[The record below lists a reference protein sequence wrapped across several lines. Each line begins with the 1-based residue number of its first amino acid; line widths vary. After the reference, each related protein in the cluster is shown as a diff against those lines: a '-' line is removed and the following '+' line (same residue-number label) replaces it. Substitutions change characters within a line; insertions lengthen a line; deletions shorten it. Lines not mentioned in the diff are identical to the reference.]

1 MSDVKVDLVHVLKR
15 NLKMATDRDL
25 KKIRKLVKKERNRRE
40 LTKYDSATTL
50 SDTTTTVYDH
60 ATTNPSTP

>member
-1 MSDVKVDLVHVLKR
+1 MSDVTVDLVHVLKS

-40 LTKYDSATTL
+40 LTKHDSTTTL
-50 SDTTTTVYDH
+50 SDTTTTVSD
-60 ATTNPSTP
+60 PSTTSDC